1 MDYIDSR
8 IRTFGITG
16 IFDYGYSSPVRLWY
30 RRFLARVE
38 RFESF
43 TLALEYRRERKNK
56 RVHESRHNPTP
67 FAVFR
72 TPISASSFTRQVA
85 GQVAG
90 TSHAFPLFVGRAGP
104 HEVKLVRPLVRPID
118 S

>member
-1 MDYIDSR
+1 MISR
-8 IRTFGITG
+8 ISG
-16 IFDYGYSSPVRLWY
+16 
-30 RRFLARVE
+30 AVE
-38 RFESF
+38 RFGSF
-43 TLALEYRRERKNK
+43 TLALEYQRERKNK

-72 TPISASSFTRQVA
+72 TPISALSFTRQVA

-90 TSHAFPLFVGRAGP
+90 TLHALSLFVGRAGP
-104 HEVKLVRPLVRPID
+104 HEVKLVRPID